1 MQKDLLMKI
10 IKNSYMELLVCSY
23 LGDRKEQQDAVFSS
37 LVKDQAVA
45 IVADGMGGL
54 NNGKCASNTAV
65 RTLKNLLDG
74 HPSKTNMQEFYF
86 NAIKPIDSSVYA
98 TRQGDNKSGTTLVS
112 ATITGNRI
120 DWLSIGDSRLYL
132 FREEEVIQ
140 LTRDHTLKNY
150 IERNKNNP
158 ELIASLGPIDEMKLD
173 ALTSYVGMNGVTFYD
188 INTKTCELKSGDYI
202 LLTSDGLYK
211 GLEDEEIKNIINQYG
226 DLKEIGDVLLE
237 KTRANCQGMQDNTSF
252 ILIKYI

>member
-1 MQKDLLMKI
+1 MKI

-54 NNGKCASNTAV
+54 ENGRCASNTAV
-65 RTLKNLLDG
+65 RTLKELLDTN
-74 HPSKTNMQEFYF
+74 PSKENMQEFYF
-86 NAIKPIDSSVYA
+86 NAINKIDSAVYTA
-98 TRQGDNKSGTTLVS
+98 RQGASKSGTTLVS

-132 FREEEVIQ
+132 IRDDQIAQ
-140 LTRDHTLKNY
+140 LTKDHTLKNY
-150 IERNKNNP
+150 IERNKDNP
-158 ELIASLGPIDEMKLD
+158 EIIASLGPIDEMKLD
-173 ALTSYVGMNGVTFYD
+173 ALTSYVGMDGVSFYD
-188 INTKTCELKSGDYI
+188 INVKKCQVEHGDYI

-211 GLEDEEIKNIINQYG
+211 GLEDEEIKDIISTGANLE
-226 DLKEIGDVLLE
+226 DIGNTLLE
-237 KTRANCQGMQDNTSF
+237 KVKEICAGMQDNTSF
-252 ILIKYI
+252 ILIKYL

>member
-37 LVKDQAVA
+37 LVKDQAIA

-65 RTLKNLLDG
+65 RTLKELLDN
-74 HPSKTNMQEFYF
+74 HPSKDNMQEFYF
-86 NAIKPIDSSVYA
+86 NVIKPIDSAVYA
-98 TRQGDNKSGTTLVS
+98 TRQGESKSGTTLVS

-132 FREEEVIQ
+132 FR
-140 LTRDHTLKNY
+140 
-150 IERNKNNP
+150 
-158 ELIASLGPIDEMKLD
+158 DE
-173 ALTSYVGMNGVTFYD
+173 G
-188 INTKTCELKSGDYI
+188 
-202 LLTSDGLYK
+202 
-211 GLEDEEIKNIINQYG
+211 
-226 DLKEIGDVLLE
+226 KE
-237 KTRANCQGMQDNTSF
+237 Q
-252 ILIKYI
+252 